1 MLDIKEKITEIVN
14 KIKGDD
20 KLQKDFQ
27 KDPESAVE
35 KLLGVD
41 IPDDMAKKVI
51 EGVKA
56 KLAGDKISGVLDS
69 IKKKF

>member
-27 KDPESAVE
+27 KDPESAIE

>member
-41 IPDDMAKKVI
+41 IPDDMAKKVV